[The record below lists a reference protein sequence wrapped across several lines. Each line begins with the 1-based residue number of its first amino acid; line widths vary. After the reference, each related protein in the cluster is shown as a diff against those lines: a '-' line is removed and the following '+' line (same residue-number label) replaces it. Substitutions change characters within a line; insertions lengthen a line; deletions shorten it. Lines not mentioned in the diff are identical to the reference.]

1 MRVVTL
7 VFALVAAVGC
17 KGDPQKCE
25 AAVRNYASL
34 VYWQGADAEI
44 AAVPPE
50 QRDALRKQK
59 LAEFSANLE
68 KGLQTLVTQCTSAN
82 NKDQINCM
90 IEAKT
95 ADQAKA
101 CTKD

>member
-1 MRVVTL
+1 MRLVTL
-7 VFALVAAVGC
+7 ALLFAVGC
-17 KGDPQKCE
+17 KGDPEKCE

-34 VYWQGADAEI
+34 VYWKSADAEI

-59 LAEFSANLE
+59 LAAFSANLE
-68 KGLQTLVTQCTSAN
+68 KGVQTLVTQCTSAN

-95 ADQAKA
+95 ADEAKA

>member
-1 MRVVTL
+1 MYWK
-7 VFALVAAVGC
+7 AA
-17 KGDPQKCE
+17 DT
-25 AAVRNYASL
+25 
-34 VYWQGADAEI
+34 EI
-44 AAVPPE
+44 AAVPAE

-82 NKDQINCM
+82 NKKQINCM

-95 ADQAKA
+95 AEQAKA